1 MVSGQF
7 RGLADGYYNRREATQ
22 NSTLHSPPS
31 KLTEKMIGKIILLV
45 VLIFLNAVFASAE
58 IAVISMNDAKLRQLT
73 SEGNKRALKLSKLVS
88 QPSRFLATIQVAIT
102 LAGLLSSAFAAD
114 SFAQP
119 VVKWL
124 INSGVNIGEKTLST
138 ITLVVITLI
147 LAYFN
152 LVFGELVPKRVAMKR
167 AESMALGMSYTLYGV
182 SVVFKPIVFILSV
195 STNLVLRLLRIDP
208 NENDEK
214 VTEEEIRMLL
224 AQGREQGTINDYEN
238 EIIQNV
244 FDFND
249 TTIGQI
255 CTHRI
260 DVDLLDADASAEEWN
275 KIIFETRHTYYPV
288 FRDNNENIIG
298 ILDTKDYFRLSKKT
312 KHAIFLN
319 AVDEPFFVPE
329 GLKAN
334 MLFKQ
339 MKSKRKYFAVIID
352 EYGGFEG
359 IITLHDLMESLVG
372 DMYDIEEGK
381 VLSDIQLLTEGN
393 WRIKG
398 AADIHEVSEEI
409 GVDLTDDDM
418 FDTFNGYVCS
428 VIGRVPNDGETF
440 ICETDELIISVRLV
454 KNHMIQSAT
463 VTKKELQSGSKD

>member
-1 MVSGQF
+1 
-7 RGLADGYYNRREATQ
+7 
-22 NSTLHSPPS
+22 
-31 KLTEKMIGKIILLV
+31 MIGKIFLLI

-73 SEGNKRALKLSKLVS
+73 AQGNKRAICLSKLVS

-114 SFAQP
+114 SFSQP
-119 VVKWL
+119 IVEWL
-124 INSGVNIGEKTLST
+124 IALGVTISEKTLST

-152 LVFGELVPKRVAMKR
+152 LVFGELVPKRIAMKK
-167 AESMALGMSYTLYGV
+167 AESMALGMAKTLYGV
-182 SVVFKPIVFILSV
+182 SVVFKPIVFVLTV
-195 STNLVLRLLRIDP
+195 STNLVLRLFGIDP

-224 AQGREQGTINDYEN
+224 SQGREQGTINDYEN

-244 FDFND
+244 FEFND
-249 TTIGQI
+249 TTIEQI
-255 CTHRI
+255 CTHRR
-260 DVDLLDADASAEEWN
+260 DVDLLDANDSIEEWN

-298 ILDTKDYFRLSKKT
+298 ILDTKDYFRMQKKT
-312 KHAIFLN
+312 KASVLLN

-329 GLKAN
+329 GLRAN
-334 MLFKQ
+334 VLFKQ

-359 IITLHDLMESLVG
+359 IITLHDLMEALVG
-372 DMYDIEEGK
+372 DMYDVEEGK

-398 AADIHEVSEEI
+398 VADIDEVSEAI
-409 GVDLTDDDM
+409 GIDLTDGDM
-418 FDTFNGYVCS
+418 YDTFNGYVCS
-428 VIGRVPNDGETF
+428 VIQRVPNDGESF
-440 ICETDELIISVRLV
+440 ICETDELIISVRSV

-463 VTKKELQSGSKD
+463 VTKKEIYNKGTD

>member
-1 MVSGQF
+1 M
-7 RGLADGYYNRREATQ
+7 L
-22 NSTLHSPPS
+22 
-31 KLTEKMIGKIILLV
+31 GKIILLI

-73 SEGNKRALKLSKLVS
+73 SQGNKRAVKLSKLVEK
-88 QPSRFLATIQVAIT
+88 PSGFLATIQVAIT

-114 SFAQP
+114 SFSKP
-119 VVKWL
+119 VVDAL
-124 INSGVNIGEKTLST
+124 VNAGVSINEKTLST
-138 ITLVVITLI
+138 VTLVVITLI

-152 LVFGELVPKRVAMKR
+152 LVFGELVPKRIAMKK
-167 AESMALGMSYTLYGV
+167 AESMALGMAYPLYGV
-182 SVVFKPIVFILSV
+182 SVIFKPIVFILSV
-195 STNLVLRLLRIDP
+195 STNLVLRLFKIDP
-208 NENDEK
+208 NENEEK

-224 AQGREQGTINDYEN
+224 SQGREQGTINDYEN

-244 FDFND
+244 FEFND
-249 TTIGQI
+249 TTVEQI

-260 DVDLLDADASAEEWN
+260 DVDLLNAADSIDEWN
-275 KIIFETRHTYYPV
+275 RIIFETRHTYYPV

-298 ILDTKDYFRLSKKT
+298 ILDTKDYFRMQKKT
-312 KHAIFLN
+312 KALVLRT
-319 AVDEPFFVPE
+319 AVDEPFYVPE

-334 MLFKQ
+334 VLFKQ
-339 MKSKRKYFAVIID
+339 MKIKRRYFAIIID

-359 IITLHDLMESLVG
+359 IITLHDLMEALVG
-372 DMYDIEEGK
+372 DMYDIEEGR

-398 AADIHEVSEEI
+398 GADIGEVSEAL
-409 GVDLTDDDM
+409 GVDLTDGDM
-418 FDTFNGYVCS
+418 YDTFNGYVCS

-440 ICETDELIISVRLV
+440 ICETDELIISVRAV

-463 VTKKELQSGSKD
+463 VTKKATEDD

>member
-1 MVSGQF
+1 
-7 RGLADGYYNRREATQ
+7 
-22 NSTLHSPPS
+22 
-31 KLTEKMIGKIILLV
+31 MIGKLILLI
-45 VLIFLNAVFASAE
+45 VLISLNAVFASAE

-73 SEGNKRALKLSKLVS
+73 SEGNKKAIKLSKLVS

-119 VVKWL
+119 IVERL
-124 INSGVNIGEKTLST
+124 IKSGVGISEETLST

-152 LVFGELVPKRVAMKR
+152 LVFGELVPKRIAMKR
-167 AESMALGMSYTLYGV
+167 AEKMALGMSPALYGV
-182 SVVFKPIVFILSV
+182 SVVFKPIVFILTV
-195 STNLVLRLLRIDP
+195 STNLVLRIFGIDP

-224 AQGREQGTINDYEN
+224 SQGREQGTINDYEN

-244 FDFND
+244 FEFND
-249 TTIGQI
+249 TTIEQI

-260 DVDLLDADASAEEWN
+260 DVDSLDADDSIEEWN
-275 KIIFETRHTYYPV
+275 KTIFETRHTYYPV

-298 ILDTKDYFRLSKKT
+298 ILDTKDYFRLNKKSK
-312 KHAIFLN
+312 ASVMLN
-319 AVDEPFFVPE
+319 AVDEPFYAPE

-334 MLFKQ
+334 VLFKQ
-339 MKSKRKYFAVIID
+339 MKSKRRYFAVIID

-359 IITLHDLMESLVG
+359 IITLHDLMEALVG

-398 AADIHEVSEEI
+398 SADIHEVSEVL
-409 GVDLTDDDM
+409 GVDLTDEDLY
-418 FDTFNGYVCS
+418 DTFNGYVCS
-428 VIGRVPNDGETF
+428 VIQRVPNDGETF
-440 ICETDELIISVRLV
+440 ICETEDFIIIVKTV

-463 VTKKELQSGSKD
+463 VTKKDTEDKKD